1 MVLIVDTTDTKKYKL
16 IFANTK
22 IEKILKHFTPTF
34 LQREIKKNVVLNF
47 YKPIRNDYTNYFIL
61 EIEQKQR
68 FLKGGQWL
76 EYFPVYIDPRE
87 EELKGEI
94 AKILKE
100 EEDFKEE
107 KENLLL
113 EKIEAPEKAK
123 NADKCADVEEGE
135 FNILGYTRKIFRGK
149 IKTFLY
155 LETINKPNNKFLVWG
170 HWIEEEI
177 KKIEK
182 NKELNHIAK
191 PAFCRLGMVKTTP
204 NKKKA
209 RTCTICYN

>member
-177 KKIEK
+177 KK
-182 NKELNHIAK
+182 NRKE
-191 PAFCRLGMVKTTP
+191 
-204 NKKKA
+204 
-209 RTCTICYN
+209 